1 MGSKDIDDLLPEEPH
16 LKREVGSSHGDW
28 KALSI
33 PGAGRGADL
42 YQGKQNFCVC
52 CALCGDD

>member
-16 LKREVGSSHGDW
+16 LKREVGSRHGDW

-42 YQGKQNFCVC
+42 YQGK
-52 CALCGDD
+52 